1 MEDFCFHILIPM
13 FPIWDDQVQGGSTPY
28 LTWLFIAINVLVF
41 LHEASLTPE
50 WLQAFIMTRGAI
62 PSHILAGQDY
72 HTLFTSMFLH
82 GSWMHLIGNM
92 LFLYV
97 FGDNIEARIGNFKY
111 LMFYILGGLA
121 AHAGH
126 ILVGGGSEI
135 PTVGASGCISAILCA
150 YLLMYPWSRIK
161 MLFLQGMRVVMIP
174 ASQFLIYWIGL
185 QFMSGV
191 GGLMSAG
198 AGGGVA
204 RWAHIGGFVAGVLR
218 GFGNKHKGV
227 WELVQHGIWE
237 ENDEKPVIATTEF
250 EKLLRWNRNM

>member
-1 MEDFCFHILIPM
+1 M
-13 FPIWDDQVQGGSTPY
+13 FPIWDDQVKGGYTPY
-28 LTWLFIAINVLVF
+28 LTWLFIVINVLVF
-41 LHEASLTPE
+41 LYEASLTPDA
-50 WLQAFIMTRGAI
+50 LNSFIMTRGAI

-72 HTLFTSMFLH
+72 ITLFTSMFLH

-92 LFLYV
+92 LFLFV

-111 LMFYILGGLA
+111 LLFYIIGGLA

-126 ILVGGGSEI
+126 ILVGWWSEI
-135 PTVGASGCISAILCA
+135 PTVWASGCISAILGA

-161 MLFLQGMRVVMIP
+161 MLMLQGMRVVMIP

-198 AGGGVA
+198 EGWWVA
-204 RWAHIGGFVAGVLR
+204 RWAHIGGFVAGLARAFGTKTPWGTELLQHDISDDSMPQRESVTREEFERMLR
-218 GFGNKHKGV
+218 GRG
-227 WELVQHGIWE
+227 
-237 ENDEKPVIATTEF
+237 
-250 EKLLRWNRNM
+250 